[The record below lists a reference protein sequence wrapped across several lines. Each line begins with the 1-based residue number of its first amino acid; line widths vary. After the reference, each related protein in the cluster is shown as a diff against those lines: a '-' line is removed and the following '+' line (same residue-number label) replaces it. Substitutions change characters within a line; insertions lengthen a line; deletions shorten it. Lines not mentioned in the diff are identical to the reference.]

1 MKPNKFFS
9 KEFISAALN
18 ELKRLA
24 HEIESEGAFAH
35 PLNYT
40 IDEIE
45 HMKLLHN
52 KLLYLMTLSGEI
64 ELEYYIMQYYLDS
77 ECGQILIESL
87 NSAASKKP

>member
-9 KEFISAALN
+9 KEFLAASFA

-24 HEIESEGAFAH
+24 TEIESQGAFAH

-45 HMKLLHN
+45 RMKLLYN
-52 KLLYLMTLSGEI
+52 KLLYVMTLSGEI
-64 ELEYYIMQYYLDS
+64 ALEYYIMNYYLDH
-77 ECGQILIESL
+77 ECGHILIESL
-87 NSAASKKP
+87 NAATSKKP

>member
-9 KEFISAALN
+9 KEFLAASFA

-24 HEIESEGAFAH
+24 TEIDSEGAFAH

-45 HMKLLHN
+45 RMKLLHN
-52 KLLYLMTLSGEI
+52 KLLYILTISGEV
-64 ELEYYIMQYYLDS
+64 EVEFYILNYYLDKD
-77 ECGQILIESL
+77 CGQIVIEYFKEARG
-87 NSAASKKP
+87 NKK